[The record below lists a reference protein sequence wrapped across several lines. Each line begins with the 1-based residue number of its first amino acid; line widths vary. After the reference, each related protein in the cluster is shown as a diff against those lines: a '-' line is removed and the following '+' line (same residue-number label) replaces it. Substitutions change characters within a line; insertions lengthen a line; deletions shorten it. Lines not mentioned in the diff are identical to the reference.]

1 MQYEWDESK
10 RAANLAKHGVD
21 FIEAE
26 GFEWQKAL
34 ESQDNRVDYGEDR
47 WVALGCIGNRIYTLI
62 YTRRGDMIRL
72 ISLRRANKRERE
84 YYEKTQA

>member
-26 GFEWQKAL
+26 AFDWQKAL